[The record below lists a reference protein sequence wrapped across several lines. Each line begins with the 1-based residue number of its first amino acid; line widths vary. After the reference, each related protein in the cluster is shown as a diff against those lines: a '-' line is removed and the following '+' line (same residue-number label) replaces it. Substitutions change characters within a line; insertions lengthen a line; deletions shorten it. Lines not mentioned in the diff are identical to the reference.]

1 MTTPAG
7 SLLNRRALAARRGEL
22 LVQSA
27 ELRARLGADCA
38 VFRPAFCLV
47 DRARAGAET
56 LDRHRPL
63 IVLGVAALAGAAVM
77 RPRAAMRLGVRVLAV
92 WQFAQRVKPLGR
104 ALWRRSSPKRSSG
117 VVR

>member
-22 LVQSA
+22 LLRSA

-38 VFRPAFCLV
+38 VFRPAFRLV
-47 DRARAGAET
+47 DRARAGAEA

-63 IVLGVAALAGAAVM
+63 IVLGVAALAGAAAM
-77 RPRAAMRLGVRVLAV
+77 RPRAAMRLGVRALAV

-104 ALWRRSSPKRSSG
+104 VLWRRVLKRSSG